1 MNVLEFEKPIIEI
14 SKKIE
19 ELELLNKEEPDV
31 NFDDEIT
38 KLYEKLNKLKKTTYS
53 KLDAWQKTTIA
64 RHPMRFGL
72 LDFVEHATT
81 DFLELHGD
89 RSFADDLSIV
99 GGLAKLDD
107 ISVMIIGHQKGRNTK
122 ENLIRNFGMPRP
134 EGYRKALRL
143 MKLAEKFGLP
153 VINFIDT
160 PGAFP
165 GLEAEERNQSGA
177 IAVNLME
184 MSDLKTPL
192 ISVVLGE
199 GGSGGALALSVTDVT
214 LMMEHSIYSVISP
227 EGCSS
232 ILWKTA
238 EKAKK
243 AAQSLRY
250 TAQDLLGLGVI
261 TEIIPEPD
269 GGTHLNH
276 LETSKSVK
284 TAILRKYEKLAKKE
298 THKLVEDRI
307 HRFREMGLSFISKSV

>member
-1 MNVLEFEKPIIEI
+1 MNILEFEKPIIEI

-19 ELELLNKEEPDV
+19 ELEILNKAEPDV
-31 NFDDEIT
+31 NLDDEIT
-38 KLYEKLNKLKKTTYS
+38 KLYEKLNKLKQTTYS
-53 KLDAWQKTTIA
+53 KLNSWQKTAIA
-64 RHPMRFGL
+64 RHQMRFGL

-89 RSFADDLSIV
+89 RTFADDLSIV
-99 GGLAKLDD
+99 GGLARLDN
-107 ISVMIIGHQKGRNTK
+107 ISVMMIGHQKGRNTK

-143 MKLAEKFGLP
+143 MKLAEKFSLP
-153 VINFIDT
+153 VVNFIDT

-165 GLEAEERNQSGA
+165 GIEAEERNQSGA

-184 MSDLKTPL
+184 MADLKTPL

-199 GGSGGALALSVTDVT
+199 GGSGGALALAVTDVT
-214 LMMEHSIYSVISP
+214 LMMEHSIYAVISP

-238 EKAKK
+238 EKTKN

-250 TAQDLLGLGVI
+250 TAKDLLDFGII
-261 TEIIPEPD
+261 TQIIPEPK
-269 GGTHLNH
+269 GGTHLDH
-276 LETSKSVK
+276 LQTAKNVK
-284 TAILRKYEKLAKKE
+284 TAILQKYKKLAEKD
-298 THKLVEDRI
+298 THELVKDRI
-307 HRFREMGLSFISKSV
+307 QRFREMGLSYIQSN

>member
-19 ELELLNKEEPDV
+19 ELELLNKEKSDV

-38 KLYEKLNKLKKTTYS
+38 KLYEKLNKLKQTTYS
-53 KLDAWQKTTIA
+53 KLDAWQKTTMA

-72 LDFVEHATT
+72 SDFVESATT

-89 RSFADDLSIV
+89 RSFADDLSII
-99 GGLAKLDD
+99 GGLAKLDN
-107 ISVMIIGHQKGRNTK
+107 ISMMIVGHQKGRNTK
-122 ENLIRNFGMPRP
+122 ENLTRNFGMPKP

-153 VINFIDT
+153 VVNFIDT

-165 GLEAEERNQSGA
+165 GIEAEQRNQSGA

-184 MSDLKTPL
+184 MASLKTPL

-199 GGSGGALALSVTDVT
+199 GGSGGALALAVTDVT

-232 ILWKTA
+232 ILWKTT
-238 EKAKK
+238 EKAKD
-243 AAQSLRY
+243 AAKSLCC
-250 TAQDLLGLGVI
+250 TAQDLLDFGVI
-261 TEIIPEPD
+261 TQIIPEPS

-276 LETSKSVK
+276 LGTAQSVK
-284 TAILRKYEKLAKKE
+284 TAILQKYEKLVKKE

-307 HRFREMGLSFISKSV
+307 HRFREMGLSFISKSI

>member
-31 NFDDEIT
+31 NFDDEIN

-53 KLDAWQKTTIA
+53 KLDAWQKTTMA

-107 ISVMIIGHQKGRNTK
+107 ISVMIVGHQKGRNTK

-165 GLEAEERNQSGA
+165 G
-177 IAVNLME
+177 I
-184 MSDLKTPL
+184 
-192 ISVVLGE
+192 
-199 GGSGGALALSVTDVT
+199 
-214 LMMEHSIYSVISP
+214 
-227 EGCSS
+227 
-232 ILWKTA
+232 
-238 EKAKK
+238 
-243 AAQSLRY
+243 
-250 TAQDLLGLGVI
+250 
-261 TEIIPEPD
+261 
-269 GGTHLNH
+269 
-276 LETSKSVK
+276 
-284 TAILRKYEKLAKKE
+284 
-298 THKLVEDRI
+298 
-307 HRFREMGLSFISKSV
+307 